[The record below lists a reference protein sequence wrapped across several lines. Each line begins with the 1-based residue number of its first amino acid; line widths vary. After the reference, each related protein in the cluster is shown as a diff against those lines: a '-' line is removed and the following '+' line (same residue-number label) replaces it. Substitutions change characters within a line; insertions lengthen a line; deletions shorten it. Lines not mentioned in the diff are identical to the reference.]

1 MRRLVK
7 LFCFLLILL
16 LVVGAAE
23 AVYFGWVVQLGNDT
37 RGSDAIVVFRGT
49 NKRFEAGYELAEQGV
64 AGYLVLSPA
73 DPGLRERLDE
83 KYGLD
88 EGVVH
93 IAEPRAETTFQNAL
107 YASRIISEHDFDT
120 VTLVTSDYHMP
131 RSLALMK
138 LFLAGR
144 GVKVR
149 VYMVAGPDA
158 ARMVFFKLVY
168 NEMVEFWGSMAE
180 YAGWKITGE
189 LPAEGRPDGALVR
202 FLRALLLMDVKPA
215 W

>member
-1 MRRLVK
+1 MRLLIK

-16 LVVGAAE
+16 LVVGVAE
-23 AVYFGWVVQLGNDT
+23 AVYFGWVVQMGNDT
-37 RGSDAIVVFRGT
+37 RESDAIVVFRGT
-49 NKRFEAGYELAEQGV
+49 SKRFEAGYELAEKGV

-73 DPGLRERLDE
+73 SGALRERLDE

-88 EGVVH
+88 EAVAH

-144 GVKVR
+144 GVNVR
-149 VYMVAGPDA
+149 VYMVEAPDE
-158 ARMVFFKLVY
+158 ARMVFLKLVY

-189 LPAEGRPDGALVR
+189 LPAEGRPDRALVG